1 MQGLGRD
8 RDTTFFIVML
18 ESSFVHTSI
27 AAPHFSADY
36 DTVVVPMVPS
46 ISVIFLLWQ
55 CIVQVSYKGSQR
67 ALSLSPFKKIRSHV
81 WTLTWLE
88 KSRIPAPSHP
98 IHSSQ
103 SSQQSS
109 PTPMNPSRLSERSSS
124 NSPNCKV
131 LLLSRLY
138 THTHTNE
145 TKNKSVN
152 SKPTQKQKWE
162 EDN

>member
-1 MQGLGRD
+1 
-8 RDTTFFIVML
+8 
-18 ESSFVHTSI
+18 
-27 AAPHFSADY
+27 
-36 DTVVVPMVPS
+36 
-46 ISVIFLLWQ
+46 
-55 CIVQVSYKGSQR
+55 
-67 ALSLSPFKKIRSHV
+67 
-81 WTLTWLE
+81 
-88 KSRIPAPSHP
+88 
-98 IHSSQ
+98 
-103 SSQQSS
+103 
-109 PTPMNPSRLSERSSS
+109 MNPSRLSERSSS